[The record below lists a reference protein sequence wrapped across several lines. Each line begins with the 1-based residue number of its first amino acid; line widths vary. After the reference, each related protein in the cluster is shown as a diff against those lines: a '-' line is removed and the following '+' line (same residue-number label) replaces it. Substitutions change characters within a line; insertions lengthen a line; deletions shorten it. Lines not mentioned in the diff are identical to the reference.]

1 MRKIKYIL
9 TGIVVGVITA
19 GFLART
25 VDSPFRFMN
34 QQENVYP
41 TPYVFTSETGELVKL
56 QNAFVEIAKAVKP
69 AVVQITTEKT
79 VTLRYW
85 DPFGDLEGFFRS
97 PFDFFDTPRRQQ
109 PPKTFER
116 KQQGLGSGFIV
127 SEEGYI
133 ITNNHVISGVDKI
146 LVKLQDDT
154 HLYEAKVIGTDLKT
168 DLALIKID
176 VKRLLP
182 VARLGDSDVIQPGE
196 WVMAIGNPMGLTATV
211 TVGIVSAKGRTGFGI
226 TQYEDFIQTDA
237 AINPGNSGGP
247 LININA
253 EVVGIN
259 TFIVSPQVA
268 EGLGFAIP
276 VNIARE
282 VFSQL
287 KEKGKVIR
295 GYLGVLLQ
303 PLDEELAQSF
313 GRKNTRGALIA
324 RVITGTPAEKAG
336 VQEGDIV
343 LKFDGKEIKDTQDLQ
358 MQVAGTPVGEKT
370 SLVVWRNN
378 KEVSLSIVIGEMPS
392 DEEMAKAA
400 SIQAWRGMHVSAV
413 TQEIKQKLNITD
425 EEGVVIIAVEP
436 GSRAEEAGLTA
447 GLLIKMLDGKTI
459 KTLSEYNSMVKNIP
473 AEKNVR
479 LLIKQG
485 EQSRFVILKGEK

>member
-436 GSRAEEAGLTA
+436 GSR
-447 GLLIKMLDGKTI
+447 
-459 KTLSEYNSMVKNIP
+459 
-473 AEKNVR
+473 KNVR